1 MSLIERVDIILV
13 EPSEG
18 GNVGSCARALK
29 NMGFMRFH
37 MVRPRYTDRRAA
49 TTMAVHAKDVLHGA
63 QVHDTVEAAIA
74 RAHWVVATSGR
85 RRSYPERKVPL
96 TPEQFVTKLHS
107 LPKEARVAVVFGP
120 ERIGLTAAQL
130 GLCQDLLVMPTAPEY
145 PILNLAQAV
154 LLVAYEIRRADLAAA
169 PRKRSK
175 RRAVSA
181 ERVDGLIAHL
191 RHTLG
196 TIGFLNKQNPRLILD
211 DLRFLL
217 SRATLDER
225 EVQLLRGI
233 LHRVDV
239 TIARLGGPPTLNQ
252 VSRLGKK
259 MQREVR
265 CSKKTAGVGHK
276 PGSVSG

>member
-1 MSLIERVDIILV
+1 VSLIERVDIILV

-29 NMGFMRFH
+29 NMGFVQFH
-37 MVRPRYTDRRAA
+37 MVRPRYTNKRAA
-49 TTMAVHAKDVLHGA
+49 TTMAVHAKDLLHGA
-63 QVHDTVEAAIA
+63 QIHATVEAAIA
-74 RAHWVVATSGR
+74 QAQWVVATSGR

-96 TPEQFVTKLHS
+96 APEQFVKRLQS
-107 LPKEARVAVVFGP
+107 LPAEARVAVVFGP
-120 ERIGLTAAQL
+120 ERIGLTAAEL
-130 GLCQDLLVMPTAPEY
+130 GLCQDLLVLPTAMEY

-154 LLVAYEIRRADLAAA
+154 LLVAYEIRRADLTTAT
-169 PRKRSK
+169 PKRSK

-181 ERVDGLIAHL
+181 ERLDGLIAHL

-196 TIGFLNKQNPRLILD
+196 TIGYLNKQNPRLILD
-211 DLRFLL
+211 DLRFLF

-239 TIARLGGPPTLNQ
+239 TIARLGGPPTLNH

-259 MQREVR
+259 SR
-265 CSKKTAGVGHK
+265 CG
-276 PGSVSG
+276 P